1 MFNFYQ
7 KEKYMSTKNYMLY
20 LLFATLIIPV
30 TLLAQDTGTSSGFFS
45 DVNND
50 IKESQEKIISLAEAI
65 PAEKYTWR
73 PEEGVRSVSEV
84 LMHIAGA
91 NYFLISFTGIK
102 TPEGATED
110 MGKDV
115 TDKDK
120 IMEAL
125 KTSFKDLHDNLKK
138 LSESD
143 LDKEVEMFGSKST
156 IRNVIFVE
164 MGHLH
169 EHLGQLIAYA
179 RTNGVTP
186 PWSKM

>member
-1 MFNFYQ
+1 
-7 KEKYMSTKNYMLY
+7 MSIKNYTLY
-20 LLFATLIIPV
+20 LLFATLLVPV
-30 TLLAQDTGTSSGFFS
+30 TLFAQQNTNKSDFFS

-50 IKESQEKIISLAEAI
+50 FNETQQKIISLAEAI

-91 NYFLISFTGIK
+91 NYFLMSFAGLK
-102 TPEGATED
+102 TPEGTDEN

-115 TDKDK
+115 TDKSK
-120 IMEAL
+120 ILDVL
-125 KTSFKDLHDNLKK
+125 KTSFADLHANLKK
-138 LSESD
+138 LNESQ
-143 LDKEVEMFGSKST
+143 LDDQVDMFGNKAS
-156 IRNVIFVE
+156 IRDVVFTE

-179 RTNGVTP
+179 RMNGVVP
-186 PWSKM
+186 PWSK

>member
-1 MFNFYQ
+1 
-7 KEKYMSTKNYMLY
+7 MSIKDYILY
-20 LLFATLIIPV
+20 LFFATVIFPV
-30 TLLAQDTGTSSGFFS
+30 TLMAQDSGMQNGFFN

-50 IKESQEKIISLAEAI
+50 ISESQEKIISLAEAI
-65 PAEKYTWR
+65 PADKYSWR

-84 LMHIAGA
+84 LMHIAGS
-91 NYFLISFTGIK
+91 NYFLISFAGIK

-120 IMEAL
+120 ILAAL
-125 KTSFKDLHDNLKK
+125 KTSFEDLHNNLKK
-138 LSESD
+138 IDESK
-143 LDKEVEMFGSKST
+143 LDNEVTMFGSKST

-179 RTNGVTP
+179 RTNGVVP
-186 PWSKM
+186 PWSK

>member
-1 MFNFYQ
+1 MRI
-7 KEKYMSTKNYMLY
+7 KNYIQY
-20 LLFATLIIPV
+20 SLFATLIGV
-30 TLLAQDTGTSSGFFS
+30 SALFAQEPAKSTGFFS

-50 IKESQEKIISLAEAI
+50 ISESQQKIISLAEAI

-84 LMHIAGA
+84 LMHIAGS
-91 NYFLISFTGIK
+91 NYFLMKFAGIK
-102 TPEGATED
+102 IPEGASED

-120 IMEAL
+120 IIQAL
-125 KTSFKDLHDNLKK
+125 KTSFEDLHNNLKK
-138 LSESD
+138 LND
-143 LDKEVEMFGSKST
+143 DQLDEQVELFGNKST

-179 RTNGVTP
+179 RTNGVVP
-186 PWSKM
+186 PWSK

>member
-1 MFNFYQ
+1 
-7 KEKYMSTKNYMLY
+7 MSKKNYILY
-20 LLFATLIIPV
+20 IVFATVIFPI
-30 TLLAQDTGTSSGFFS
+30 TILAQDTGETSNFFS

-50 IKESQEKIISLAEAI
+50 MSESQDKIISLAEAI

-84 LMHIAGA
+84 LMHIAGS
-91 NYFLISFTGIK
+91 NYFLISFAGIK
-102 TPEGATED
+102 TPEGTSEE
-110 MGKDV
+110 MGKDI
-115 TDKDK
+115 TDKAK
-120 IMEAL
+120 VLEAL
-125 KTSFKDLHDNLKK
+125 QTSFNDLHENLKK
-138 LSESD
+138 IDEGQ
-143 LDKEVEMFGSKST
+143 LDNEVIMFGSKST

-186 PWSKM
+186 PWSKK